1 MFGRPRIVLLWLA
14 LGIDAMD
21 AILVDQNKSLSLR
34 WELNSF
40 FLQILRENFF

>member
-1 MFGRPRIVLLWLA
+1 MFGRPRIVLLLLA